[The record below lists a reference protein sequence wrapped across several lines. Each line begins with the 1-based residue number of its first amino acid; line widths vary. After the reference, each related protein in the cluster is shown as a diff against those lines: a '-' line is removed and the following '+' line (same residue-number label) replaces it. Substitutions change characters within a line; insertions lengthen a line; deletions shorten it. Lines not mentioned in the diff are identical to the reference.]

1 MPLLAVRGNGPASA
15 YGFGA
20 LSGKAAAMTA
30 IATTSVSSN
39 VTSVTFSSIPGTYDD
54 LRLVAYWNVDTAGG
68 TLGIQF
74 NSVTTSSYYFQIL
87 SGNGSTA
94 SVNRGTAN
102 ALYVDSLNGAG
113 TSPMIQTV
121 DVFQYASTST
131 NKPVIMELASDANGS
146 GLRNIAIGSWASNNA
161 ITSIKLTLSD
171 YNIIS
176 GSVFA
181 LYGIKKAS

>member
-20 LSGKAAAMTA
+20 LSGKPGAMTA
-30 IATTSVSSN
+30 IATSTVSSN
-39 VTSVTFSSIPGTYDD
+39 ITSVTFSSIPGTYDD
-54 LRLVAYWNVDTAGG
+54 LRLVAYWKVNTGGG
-68 TLGIQF
+68 TLGVQF
-74 NSVTTSSYYFQIL
+74 NSVTTTSYYFQII

-94 SVNRGTAN
+94 AANAGEAN

-113 TSPMIQTV
+113 TQPMIYTL
-121 DVFQYASTST
+121 DVIQYANTS
-131 NKPVIMELASDANGS
+131 NHKSVIMKMASDANGS
-146 GLRNIAIGSWASNNA
+146 GLSNFACGTWANSNA
-161 ITSIKLTLSD
+161 ITSIKLNLSD
-171 YNIIS
+171 YNITS